1 MQHLMAMMVLV
12 ATAGLGSQTVWA
24 AAKANGP
31 PNLDVKPSCEAAAD
45 RTSMEQ
51 VPGGSNVRDVASCMR
66 DENEARDQLA
76 KEWAQF
82 SPGDQQRCTS
92 ITKTGGI
99 PSYVELIV
107 CLEMIR
113 DAKGYNA
120 RAPATATA
128 PATAPTTA
136 PATAPTPSSGQP
148 ARQTKKKVDS
158 TP

>member
-1 MQHLMAMMVLV
+1 MTRYLIATMVLV
-12 ATAGLGSQTVWA
+12 ATIVIGPQAASA
-24 AAKANGP
+24 AAKANGSKP
-31 PNLDVKPSCEAAAD
+31 NGVPNLNVKPSCEAAAD

-82 SPGDQQRCTS
+82 SPGDQQNCTS

-113 DAKGYNA
+113 DAKNYNA
-120 RAPATATA
+120 A
-128 PATAPTTA
+128 
-136 PATAPTPSSGQP
+136 APTPSGGQSTG
-148 ARQTKKKVDS
+148 QTKADS
-158 TP
+158 PP